1 MVSTEY
7 RRSSARKTRVL
18 MNLQV
23 VHLYN
28 GDMFFRRERPKNP
41 TFQER
46 LDNLRRLGFTA
57 APISGGA
64 TRVSRGDLAVDLK
77 EDGGRV
83 QMAGDAGVVIGSEI
97 GVLVDGGFQKFFRT
111 PGGTKRPAL
120 ADDLKA
126 LHDFDED
133 LREGLG
139 EESLYNE
146 SLGTVSTYYLYDRVK
161 DRDRGVPRRVWE

>member
-1 MVSTEY
+1 
-7 RRSSARKTRVL
+7 
-18 MNLQV
+18 
-23 VHLYN
+23 
-28 GDMFFRRERPKNP
+28 MFFRRERPKNP

-57 APISGGA
+57 TPISGGV
-64 TRVSRGDLAVDLK
+64 TRVSRGGLAVDLK

-83 QMAGDAGVVIGSEI
+83 QMVGDGGVLIGNEI

-111 PGGTKRPAL
+111 PGGAKRPAL
-120 ADDLKA
+120 ADDLNA